1 MVCRGII
8 VAVMVVAS
16 CAVNARENKWMA
28 ALDDSGWG
36 FYGSKTSCV
45 LSHEIRDFGS
55 VKLISEAGEKTRL
68 MIKSTKIK
76 PFNNIV
82 DVESVSPFWTSTPD
96 VSLYSKTPVQ
106 RSQSADELII
116 NNAENVINELIY
128 GRWIKV
134 TLTDERQKNSA
145 VVIQNINLSEPM
157 AEFQQ
162 CKNQLIAY
170 NYQQIRDSEFYFDAA
185 SSRLNKQDIN
195 KLKGIAEYIRVDAQ
209 VQKVLVD
216 GYSDQLGQF
225 SSKMRVSRQRAE
237 EVAAMLIELG
247 VPRKLL
253 QIRSHGDRYLV
264 STEMDKQALQLNRRA
279 TVRLVRKSGAGS

>member
-134 TLTDERQKNSA
+134 TLTDKRQKNSA

>member
-8 VAVMVVAS
+8 VAVMMVAS

-45 LSHEIRDFGS
+45 ISHEIRDFGS

-82 DVESVSPFWTSTPD
+82 DVKSVSPFWTSTPD
-96 VSLYSKTPVQ
+96 VSLYSKTPAQ

-134 TLTDERQKNSA
+134 TLTDKRQKNSA

-170 NYQQIRDSEFYFDAA
+170 NYQQIRDSEFHFDAA

-195 KLKGIAEYIRVDAQ
+195 KLKGIAEYIRIDAQ

-247 VPRKLL
+247 VSRKLL

>member
-28 ALDDSGWG
+28 ALDDSSWG

>member
-116 NNAENVINELIY
+116 NNAENVIKELIY
-128 GRWIKV
+128 GRWIEV
-134 TLTDERQKNSA
+134 TLTDKRQKNSA

>member
-1 MVCRGII
+1 MVCNRII
-8 VAVMVVAS
+8 VTLMLIAS

-45 LSHEIRDFGS
+45 ISHEIRDFGS
-55 VKLISEAGEKTRL
+55 VKIISEAGEKTRL
-68 MIKSTKIK
+68 KIKSTKIK
-76 PFNNIV
+76 PFINIV
-82 DVESVSPFWTSTPD
+82 DVESVSPFWTSTPAIK
-96 VSLYSKTPVQ
+96 LYSKTQAQ

-116 NNAENVINELIY
+116 NNAGNVINELNH
-128 GRWIKV
+128 GRWVKV
-134 TLTDERQKNSA
+134 TLTNDRQKNSS
-145 VVIQNINLSEPM
+145 VVIQNINLAEPM

-170 NYQQIRDSEFYFDAA
+170 NYQQIRDSEFYFNAA
-185 SSRLNKQDIN
+185 SSSLNKQDIK
-195 KLKGIAEYIRVDAQ
+195 KLKGIAEYIRIDAQ

-225 SSKMRVSRQRAE
+225 SSKMRISRLRAE

-264 STEMDKQALQLNRRA
+264 NTESNSQALQSNRRA

>member
-8 VAVMVVAS
+8 VALMVIIS

-28 ALDDSGWG
+28 ALDDSGWD

-45 LSHEIRDFGS
+45 LSHHIRDFGS

-82 DVESVSPFWTSTPD
+82 DVESVSPFWASAPD
-96 VSLYSKTPVQ
+96 INLYFKTPAQ
-106 RSQSADELII
+106 RSRSTDELII
-116 NNAENVINELIY
+116 NNAENVINELIH
-128 GRWIKV
+128 GRWVKV
-134 TLTDERQKNSA
+134 ILTDERQKNSA
-145 VVIQNINLSEPM
+145 VVVQNINLSEPM

-162 CKNQLIAY
+162 CKNQLIAF

-185 SSRLNKQDIN
+185 SSRLNKQDIQT
-195 KLKGIAEYIRVDAQ
+195 LKGIAEYIRVDAD

-216 GYSDQLGQF
+216 GHSDQLGQF

-264 STEMDKQALQLNRRA
+264 STESNAQALQLNRRA